1 MILGDP
7 GLVKRWIIPNAYS
20 NWLEFDFL
28 GIIDGEVEQK
38 AELLLAATGYNA
50 GTL

>member
-28 GIIDGEVEQK
+28 GIIDGEVDRAKSE
-38 AELLLAATGYNA
+38 TSIG
-50 GTL
+50 GDGV